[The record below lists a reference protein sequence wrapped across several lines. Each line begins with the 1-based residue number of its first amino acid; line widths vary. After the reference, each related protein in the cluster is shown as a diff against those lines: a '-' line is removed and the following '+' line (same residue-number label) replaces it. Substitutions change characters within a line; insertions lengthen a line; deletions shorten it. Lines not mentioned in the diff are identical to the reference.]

1 MRYGSYMSQLNTTF
15 NGDITQALDMNLA
28 HIDIQVL
35 VSKAIKP
42 FRLLTHP
49 FYLRWQSGQLKLEE
63 LAYYASQY
71 RLFERYLPSFL
82 IRLTAALPKGDARDL
97 ILANLAD
104 EEGDPIAHIDLFE
117 RFANAVDAPVS
128 PTGPAMTNLI
138 TNHEKL
144 LAQSPVA
151 ALAGFLAYET
161 QTAEIAE
168 TKAEGLKQFYGI
180 SNFGASFWT
189 HHSELEKNHAAWTT
203 EALSML
209 IEDEYTVI
217 TSAEAIARSWWEF
230 LDEQDSHLI

>member
-1 MRYGSYMSQLNTTF
+1 MSQSNTTF
-15 NGDITQALDMNLA
+15 NEDITQALEINLA

-35 VSKAIKP
+35 VSEAIKP
-42 FRLLTHP
+42 FLLLTHP
-49 FYLRWQSGQLKLEE
+49 FYLRWQNGQLKLEE

-82 IRLTAALPKGDARDL
+82 LRLTAALPKGDARDL
-97 ILANLAD
+97 VLANLAD

-117 RFANAVDAPVS
+117 RFANAVNAPTA
-128 PTGPAMTNLI
+128 PTGAAMANLI

-144 LAQSPVA
+144 LAKSPIA

-168 TKAEGLKQFYGI
+168 TKAEGLKHFYGI

-189 HHSELEKNHAAWTT
+189 HHSELEKNHAAWTAD
-203 EALSML
+203 ALAQL
-209 IEDEYTVI
+209 DGDEDTI
-217 TSAEAIARSWWEF
+217 ATSAREIARSWWEF
-230 LDEQDSHLI
+230 LDEQDAYFA